1 MTTKQYLEQIGR
13 YDFLIESKISERK
26 HLQSL
31 ATGAGINYS
40 CERVQTSPNPDRMG
54 DIVSKIVDMQSE
66 ISELISEYLNKKN
79 EVIQTIESIDDIRF
93 HEILY
98 KRYVDGK
105 SLGVISEE
113 MHINYDYT
121 KHLHIKA
128 LDCVKK
134 MKGFKS

>member
-1 MTTKQYLEQIGR
+1 MTTKQYLEQIRR

-31 ATGAGINYS
+31 ATSSGIDYS
-40 CERVQTSPNPDRMG
+40 CERVQTSPSPDRMG
-54 DIVSKIVDMQSE
+54 DLVSKIVDTQSE
-66 ISELISEYLNKKN
+66 IADMISEYLNKKN
-79 EVIQTIESIDDIRF
+79 EVIQTIESVDNIRF

-105 SLGVISEE
+105 SLGTISDE
-113 MHINYDYT
+113 MHINYDYL

-128 LDCVKK
+128 LDYVKK